1 MREVG
6 KILMEEWKDASLREV
21 GKILTEAGEG
31 GGGAKSYFFIVQV
44 NIS

>member
-21 GKILTEAGEG
+21 GKILTEAEG

-44 NIS
+44 NIR

>member
-31 GGGAKSYFFIVQV
+31 GGGAKSIFLLFRLI
-44 NIS
+44 